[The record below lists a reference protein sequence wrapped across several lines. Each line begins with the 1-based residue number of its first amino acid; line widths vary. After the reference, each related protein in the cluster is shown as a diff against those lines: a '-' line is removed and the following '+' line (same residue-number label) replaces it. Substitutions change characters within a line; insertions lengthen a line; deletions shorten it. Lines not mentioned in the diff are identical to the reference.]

1 MKVVVPLGGG
11 RGLLC
16 TSVPCLVREGDVT
29 AARQLYGGSK
39 ALLRKG
45 NHVLSR

>member
-11 RGLLC
+11 RGPLC
-16 TSVPCLVREGDVT
+16 TPVPRLVRKRDVK

>member
-1 MKVVVPLGGG
+1 MKVAVPLSGG

-16 TSVPCLVREGDVT
+16 TSAPPLVRKRDVT
-29 AARQLYGGSK
+29 AVRQLYGGSK